1 MTAFGAI
8 VGTIITLLLILS
20 AIITIKDKYEN
31 LTIKWIEKG
40 ERKSIA
46 KCKRSVA
53 RVFSKLMPINYEHIG
68 DNGYTCT
75 LLDAYIVNIAR
86 IGVSEKYA
94 VTVQSYDILGIF
106 KYFRASSL
114 EEAKEYVKQ
123 FRINLLNSITDE
135 AI

>member
-8 VGTIITLLLILS
+8 VGTIITLLLILL

-31 LTIKWIEKG
+31 IRIKWIEKG
-40 ERKSIA
+40 EKKSIT
-46 KCKRSVA
+46 KCKRSVS

-75 LLDAYIVNIAR
+75 LLDAYIVNIAKMG
-86 IGVSEKYA
+86 ISEKYA

-106 KYFRASSL
+106 QYYRASSL

>member
-1 MTAFGAI
+1 MISFGVI

-31 LTIKWIEKG
+31 IRIKWIEKG
-40 ERKSIA
+40 EKKSIA
-46 KCKRSVA
+46 KCKRSVSK
-53 RVFSKLMPINYEHIG
+53 VFSQLMPINYEQVG
-68 DNGYTCT
+68 DDGYTCT
-75 LLDAYIVNIAR
+75 LLDAYIVNIAKM
-86 IGVSEKYA
+86 GVSEKYA
-94 VTVQSYDILGIF
+94 VTVQSYDVLGIF

-135 AI
+135 TI